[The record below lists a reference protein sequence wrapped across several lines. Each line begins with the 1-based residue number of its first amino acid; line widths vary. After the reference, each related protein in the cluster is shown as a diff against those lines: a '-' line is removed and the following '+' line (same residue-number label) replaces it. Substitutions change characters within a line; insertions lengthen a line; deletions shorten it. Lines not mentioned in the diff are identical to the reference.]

1 MNIGV
6 HVSLLKILRFSLNRC
21 PRVRLQD
28 YIIALFLVFEK
39 LHPFLHSGCITL
51 HSTDSVGGLLFIHIL
66 SSIYYLLT
74 LMMAILTAVR
84 WNFIVVLICISLL
97 VILNFFFSS
106 ACWPSVCLL
115 WRNVY
120 LRSAHFLIHLF
131 VHLFLLL
138 NCMNSLYILQINL
151 LPVTSFANIFSH
163 SVGLCFHFVY
173 WFPFLCKTCKFN

>member
-84 WNFIVVLICISLL
+84 WNFIVVLICISLT
-97 VILNFFFSS
+97 ISDFEFFFFI
-106 ACWPSVCLL
+106 CLL
-115 WRNVY
+115 AICMSSLEKCLFKICPLFDSFICSFVFALELY
-120 LRSAHFLIHLF
+120 ELF
-131 VHLFLLL
+131 V
-138 NCMNSLYILQINL
+138 Y
-151 LPVTSFANIFSH
+151 FAD
-163 SVGLCFHFVY
+163 
-173 WFPFLCKTCKFN
+173 